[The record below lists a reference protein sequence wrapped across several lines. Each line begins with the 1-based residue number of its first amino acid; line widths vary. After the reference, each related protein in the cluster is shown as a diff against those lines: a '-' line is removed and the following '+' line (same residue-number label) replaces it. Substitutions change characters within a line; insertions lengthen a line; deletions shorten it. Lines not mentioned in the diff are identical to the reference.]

1 MLTVKNKKDC
11 CGCQACYEACPS
23 KCISMVSDEEGFL
36 YPRIN
41 PADCVNCSLC
51 ERVCPQLNSNDTK
64 LPEAPR
70 SCYAAISKDLQIR
83 LLSSSGGVF
92 SLLANKI
99 LEQNGVVFGARFD
112 DQFAVYHSYTET
124 PEGLPPFRGS
134 KYAQSDLRGAYSQVR
149 QFLQASRPVLF
160 TGTPCQIAGLR
171 GYLGQ
176 REYDQ
181 LYLVSVVCHGAPS
194 PLVWKDYLYHITGG
208 SMPTNINM
216 RNKDKGWGPGDYRLV
231 IRREGEEMM
240 NTQATDT
247 PYMRAFLTNLTLRS
261 ACYSCHFRGNH
272 GSDLT
277 LGDYWG
283 IEQVHPQMAD
293 NKGTSL
299 ILVYTEKGR
308 QLLDG
313 LDMNLLESN
322 YEEAIKG
329 NPSIEGSSAEP
340 SQRNAFWEAYQKRG
354 ISALVK
360 YTQPAFW
367 KRARR
372 FCSRVLSGNR
382 QG

>member
-134 KYAQSDLRGAYSQVR
+134 KYVQSDLRGAYSQVR
-149 QFLQASRPVLF
+149 QFLQANRPVLF

-194 PLVWKDYLYHITGG
+194 PLVWKDYLSNVTHGII
-208 SMPTNINM
+208 PTDVSM
-216 RNKDKGWGPGDYRLV
+216 RNKDNGWSRYNML
-231 IRREGEEMM
+231 IRK
-240 NTQATDT
+240 NDT
-247 PYMRAFLTNLTLRS
+247 TLLSIPAADSPFIRAFLSNLTLRP
-261 ACYSCHFRGNH
+261 ACYHCKFRGSH

-283 IEQVHPQMAD
+283 IERVHPEMMD
-293 NKGTSL
+293 DKGTSL
-299 ILVYTEKGR
+299 ILTYTQKGK
-308 QLLDG
+308 QLLFS
-313 LDMNLLESN
+313 LDIDLRESR
-322 YEEAIKG
+322 YEDAVNG
-329 NPSIEGSSAEP
+329 NPSIRYPSPEP
-340 SQRNAFWEAYQKRG
+340 VERVMFWREFRRHGAH
-354 ISALVK
+354 SLEK
-360 YTQPAFW
+360 YTTYSTGTRLRRIW
-367 KRARR
+367 ARVIR
-372 FCSRVLSGNR
+372 KIQRG
-382 QG
+382 